1 MAAPDFSAKVS
12 TETLSLSDGTT
23 LEVSKPAGIDDRS
36 WSETKAYFE
45 ANPEEARR
53 TEELNKD
60 AKAVRESLMV
70 NSLYD
75 YYSSKL
81 GSGDDVVSS
90 KIMGLEKSPD
100 YAHIFEDIKRAGG
113 QDAVMQHYYNE
124 PLMLKLSRTM
134 GGVPEEI
141 QPVMEKLSSTPMT
154 PQEAAKMGKVSVVE
168 SYLSAGND
176 IEAKDSKGITMM
188 AYAVGANRSSVVK
201 LLMDKKA
208 SIAAVDTS
216 GGSALHYAA
225 AYGRKD
231 LCTYLLGQKAEVNK
245 KTVAGQTPLALAI
258 KNKQTGAIDALKAK
272 GGTE

>member
-1 MAAPDFSAKVS
+1 MAIPDFAVKEAKES
-12 TETLSLSDGTT
+12 LSLSDGTS
-23 LEVSKPAGIDDRS
+23 LEVTKPAGIDDRN
-36 WSETKAYFE
+36 WSETKAYLE

-53 TEELNKD
+53 TEDLNKD
-60 AKAVRESLMV
+60 AKALREMLMT

-75 YYSSKL
+75 YYGTKL
-81 GSGDDVVSS
+81 GSGDDVVSN
-90 KIMGLEKSPD
+90 KIIGLEKNPD
-100 YAHIFEDIKRAGG
+100 FAHIFEDVKRGG
-113 QDAVMQHYYNE
+113 NEAVMTHFYNE

-141 QPVMEKLSSTPMT
+141 QPVMEKLSSAPMT
-154 PQEAAKMGKVSVVE
+154 AQEAAKMGKVSAVE
-168 SYLSAGND
+168 SYLAAGND
-176 IEAKDSKGITMM
+176 IESKDSKGITMM
-188 AYAVGANRSSVVK
+188 AYAVGANRTNVVK

-216 GGSALHYAA
+216 GGTALHYAA

-231 LCTYLLGQKAEVNK
+231 LCTYLLAQSAEVNK

-258 KNKQTGAIDALKAK
+258 KNKQTGAIDVLKAK

>member
-1 MAAPDFSAKVS
+1 MAAPDFSVKEAK
-12 TETLSLSDGTT
+12 ETLSLSDGTS
-23 LEVSKPAGIDDRS
+23 LEVTKPAGIDDRN
-36 WSETKAYFE
+36 WSETKAYLE

-53 TEELNKD
+53 TEDLNKD
-60 AKAVRESLMV
+60 AKALRDMMMT

-75 YYSSKL
+75 YYGSKL
-81 GSGDDVVSS
+81 GTGDDNVSS
-90 KIMGLEKSPD
+90 KIMGLEKNPD
-100 YAHIFEDIKRAGG
+100 FAHIFEDVKRGG
-113 QDAVMQHYYNE
+113 NEAVMTHFYNE

-141 QPVMEKLSSTPMT
+141 QPVMEKLASAPMT
-154 PQEAAKMGKVSVVE
+154 PQEAAKMGKVAAVE

-188 AYAVGANRSSVVK
+188 AYAVGANRTDVVK

-216 GGSALHYAA
+216 GGTALHYAA

-231 LCTYLLGQKAEVNK
+231 LCTFLLGKSAEVNK

-258 KNKQTGAIDALKAK
+258 KNKQTGAIDVLKGK